1 MIDALWVPS
10 LPFAHI
16 LIRAAVVYVFVLLL
30 LRVSGK
36 RQIGQM
42 GPAEFVALLLVSN
55 AVQNSMNGGDN
66 SITAGLVLAA
76 VIMGLSGAIGWLSY
90 RSKRIADLVQ
100 GRPMMLVYKGELLAH
115 NLAKSRVARRELH
128 VMLRHQG
135 FEDLKGIHEAILEA
149 NGTLSVVRTTDIQTH
164 GQSSPGQEIK

>member
-1 MIDALWVPS
+1 MNDALWSPS

-16 LIRAAVVYVFVLLL
+16 LLRAGVVYVFVLLL
-30 LRVSGK
+30 LRLGGK

-76 VIMGLSGAIGWLSY
+76 VIMGMSGLIGWLSY
-90 RSKRIADLVQ
+90 RSKRLADLIQ
-100 GRPMMLVYKGELLAH
+100 GKPCLLVYKGELIER
-115 NLAKSRVARRELH
+115 NLAKSRVAVRELH

-135 FEDLKGIHEAILEA
+135 FDDLKGIHEAILEA
-149 NGTLSVVRTTDIQTH
+149 NGTLSVIKTSDLPPGHVIE
-164 GQSSPGQEIK
+164 SSHR

>member
-1 MIDALWVPS
+1 MDSLWSPS
-10 LPFAHI
+10 LPLAHI
-16 LIRAAVVYVFVLLL
+16 LLRAAVVYAFVLLL
-30 LRVSGK
+30 LRLGGK

-66 SITAGLVLAA
+66 SITAGLILAA
-76 VIMGLSGAIGWLSY
+76 VIVGMSSLIGWLSY

-100 GRPMMLVYKGELLAH
+100 GRPVMLVYKGEVLDRNLL
-115 NLAKSRVARRELH
+115 KSRVALRELH

-149 NGTLSVVRTTDIQTH
+149 NGTLSV
-164 GQSSPGQEIK
+164 IKTSDLPPR

>member
-1 MIDALWVPS
+1 MNDVLWIPS
-10 LPFAHI
+10 LPFVHI

-76 VIMGLSGAIGWLSY
+76 VIMGLSGVIGWLSY

-100 GRPMMLVYKGELLAH
+100 GRPVMLVYKGELVAH
-115 NLAKSRVARRELH
+115 NLAKSRVALRELH

-135 FEDLKGIHEAILEA
+135 FEDLKDIHEAILEA
-149 NGTLSVVRTTDIQTH
+149 NGTLSV
-164 GQSSPGQEIK
+164 IKTSDLPPRAATRV

>member
-1 MIDALWVPS
+1 MHELWSPS
-10 LPFAHI
+10 LSTAHL
-16 LIRAAVVYVFVLLL
+16 LIRAGVVYLFVLVL
-30 LRVSGK
+30 LRLSGK

-66 SITAGLVLAA
+66 SITAGLVLAS
-76 VIMGLSGAIGWLSY
+76 VIMALSGFIGWLSY

-100 GRPMMLVYKGELLAH
+100 GRPIMLVYKGELVAH
-115 NLAKSRVARRELH
+115 NLARSRVALRELH

-135 FEDLKGIHEAILEA
+135 FEDLKGIHEAVLEA
-149 NGTLSVVRTTDIQTH
+149 NGTLSVVKTSDLAKH
-164 GQSSPGQEIK
+164 

>member
-1 MIDALWVPS
+1 MNDALWLPS

-30 LRVSGK
+30 LRLSGK

-66 SITAGLVLAA
+66 SITAGLALAA
-76 VIMGLSGAIGWLSY
+76 VIMIMSGVIGWLSY
-90 RSKRIADLVQ
+90 RSKRIADFVQ
-100 GRPMMLVYKGELLAH
+100 GRPVMLIYKGEILDR
-115 NLAKSRVARRELH
+115 NLTKSRVALRELH

-135 FEDLKGIHEAILEA
+135 FEELKGIHEAILEA
-149 NGTLSVVRTTDIQTH
+149 NGTLSVIKTSDLPPRA
-164 GQSSPGQEIK
+164 GSPA

>member
-1 MIDALWVPS
+1 MNDALWIPS
-10 LPFAHI
+10 LPFVHI
-16 LIRAAVVYVFVLLL
+16 LIRAAVVYIFVLLL
-30 LRVSGK
+30 LRLSGK

-66 SITAGLVLAA
+66 TITAGLVLAA

-90 RSKRIADLVQ
+90 RSKRVADLVQ
-100 GRPMMLVYKGELLAH
+100 GRPVMLVYKGELVAH
-115 NLAKSRVARRELH
+115 NLAKSRVALRELR

-135 FEDLKGIHEAILEA
+135 IEDFKGIHEAILEA
-149 NGTLSVVRTTDIQTH
+149 NGTLSVLKTADLPLSKR
-164 GQSSPGQEIK
+164 SAPPEPM

>member
-1 MIDALWVPS
+1 MKELWVPS
-10 LPFAHI
+10 LPFLCI
-16 LIRAAVVYVFVLLL
+16 LLRAAVVYVFVLFL

-66 SITAGLVLAA
+66 SITAGLILAA
-76 VIMGLSGAIGWLSY
+76 VIMGLSGFIGWLSY
-90 RSKRIADLVQ
+90 RSRRVADLVQ
-100 GRPMMLVYKGELLAH
+100 GRPCLLVYKGELVPRSLQKCRIAP
-115 NLAKSRVARRELH
+115 RELH

-135 FEDLKGIHEAILEA
+135 FEELKGIHEAVLEA
-149 NGTLSVVRTTDIQTH
+149 NGTLSVVKTSDLPQR
-164 GQSSPGQEIK
+164 

>member
-1 MIDALWVPS
+1 MLDALWTPS

-16 LIRAAVVYVFVLLL
+16 LLRAAVVYVFVLLL
-30 LRVSGK
+30 LRLGGK

-76 VIMGLSGAIGWLSY
+76 AIMGMSGLIGWLSY
-90 RSKRIADLVQ
+90 RSKRLADIIQ
-100 GRPMMLVYKGELLAH
+100 GKPCLLVYKGEILAH
-115 NLAKSRVARRELH
+115 NLAKSRVAVRELH

-149 NGTLSVVRTTDIQTH
+149 NGTLSVIKTSDLPPGHVIE
-164 GQSSPGQEIK
+164 SSHR